1 MKRDELR
8 MYIEGDSWLM
18 KKKIQLYRNYIVT
31 RVFKIE
37 AGVCHEGQEG
47 VSWELRR
54 RAVKGCKDIHLK
66 TED

>member
-8 MYIEGDSWLM
+8 MYIEGDSCLM

-54 RAVKGCKDIHLK
+54 RAVQGVQGHPLKD
-66 TED
+66 